1 MDSNVARRV
10 QSPDLLGAFACPEG
24 RDVSLDP
31 LRVVPAPPARAATPP
46 RVSAGAQL
54 AQLEALARR
63 ELAELQAAAP
73 APDASPGMD
82 PALASLAWDLGLDVS
97 LIG

>member
-1 MDSNVARRV
+1 M
-10 QSPDLLGAFACPEG
+10 
-24 RDVSLDP
+24 
-31 LRVVPAPPARAATPP
+31 
-46 RVSAGAQL
+46 

-63 ELAELQAAAP
+63 ELAELQAAAS